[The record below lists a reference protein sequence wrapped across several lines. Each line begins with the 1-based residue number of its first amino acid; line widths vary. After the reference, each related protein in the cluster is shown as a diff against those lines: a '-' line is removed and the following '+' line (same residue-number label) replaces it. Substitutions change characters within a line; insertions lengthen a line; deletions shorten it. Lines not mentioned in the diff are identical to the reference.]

1 MRSPCCARNARRDRR
16 RSTAT
21 SRSERRRRMF
31 RRVLIAN
38 RGEIAI
44 RVARTARS
52 MGIRTVGVY
61 SEAERGALHRTAMDE
76 RVEIGGPLPA
86 QSYLNVDPILQAPIE
101 SHADAIHTGYGLLS
115 ENPEFATRCAEA
127 GIVFV
132 GPSPDAMALTGDKVA
147 ARRALKEAGVPV
159 TAGVDRVLRDVQAA
173 REVASELGYPVLIK
187 ATAGGGGIGMSRVD
201 RPSELAKAFETSRS
215 VARANFGN
223 PDLFLEKYLRK
234 ARHVEVQVL
243 LGDGG
248 TGVGFVER
256 ECSVQRRHQKLVEE
270 TPSPAIG
277 PSLRKRL
284 IDVAVRGLRAVG
296 YRNAGTVEFLF
307 HQGRFTF
314 NEVNARLQVEH
325 PITEMVTGVDLVRK
339 QIRIAAGDGL
349 EIPQAE
355 LTRHGHAIECRV
367 NAEDPIRNFL
377 PSPGRI
383 VGYREPTGPGVR
395 VDSGVA
401 AGSLVPPYYDPLV
414 AKLVVHAPNRRQAI
428 ERMRRSI
435 DAFEVRGVQTNLPFH
450 RALFRQSEFVKGNL
464 WTTMVVDLR
473 IAGRLRSRGP
483 WEERFAAIAAALV
496 ASGRAARGPTF
507 PLERPS
513 VTRWSSVGRRE
524 RLAGGGHAVSPRRR
538 W

>member
-1 MRSPCCARNARRDRR
+1 
-16 RSTAT
+16 
-21 SRSERRRRMF
+21 MF

-52 MGIRTVGVY
+52 MGIRAVGVY
-61 SEAERGALHRTAMDE
+61 SEADRGALHRTAMDE
-76 RVEIGGPLPA
+76 SVEIGGPLPV
-86 QSYLNVDPILQAPIE
+86 QSYLNVDAILHAAIE
-101 SHADAIHTGYGLLS
+101 SHADAVHPGYGFLS

-147 ARRALKEAGVPV
+147 ARRAMKEAGVPV

-173 REVASELGYPVLIK
+173 REVASELGYPVLMK

-243 LGDGG
+243 LGDRG

-270 TPSPAIG
+270 TPSPAIE
-277 PSLRKRL
+277 PNLRKRL
-284 IDVAVRGLRAVG
+284 INVAVRGLRAVG

-307 HQGRFTF
+307 HEGCFTF

-325 PITEMVTGVDLVRK
+325 PITEMVTGVVLVR
-339 QIRIAAGDGL
+339 QQFRISAGEGL
-349 EIPQAE
+349 GVSSNW
-355 LTRHGHAIECRV
+355 LGRRGHRFGRRV
-367 NAEDPIRNFL
+367 NAEGPRRLFL
-377 PSPGRI
+377 PS
-383 VGYREPTGPGVR
+383 
-395 VDSGVA
+395 
-401 AGSLVPPYYDPLV
+401 
-414 AKLVVHAPNRRQAI
+414 
-428 ERMRRSI
+428 
-435 DAFEVRGVQTNLPFH
+435 
-450 RALFRQSEFVKGNL
+450 
-464 WTTMVVDLR
+464 
-473 IAGRLRSRGP
+473 
-483 WEERFAAIAAALV
+483 
-496 ASGRAARGPTF
+496 SGR
-507 PLERPS
+507 
-513 VTRWSSVGRRE
+513 VY
-524 RLAGGGHAVSPRRR
+524 
-538 W
+538 